1 MNTEILNYKV
11 LRPCLWFCKNDKVSK
26 QQLEKY
32 FNQEAIKQLI
42 IDSFIEEI
50 KIERV
55 LPKSWV
61 ELRKVKGFYVD
72 DDSRVCQALNFNIGY
87 STDVDNQNIFPTKEE
102 AEACLALSQLCQLRD
117 AYNGE
122 PLANWCDWSDD
133 TQTKYNICIIKNKIN
148 CSSWYNS
155 HGVLSFKTAELR
167 DTFLQN
173 FEELILIAQPLL

>member
-1 MNTEILNYKV
+1 MYKV
-11 LRPCLWFCKNDKVSK
+11 NRPCLWFCKNDKVSK
-26 QQLEKY
+26 EDLEKY

-42 IDSFIEEI
+42 IDGFIEEI

-72 DDSRVCQALNFNIGY
+72 DDSEVCTALNFDLGY
-87 STDVDNQNIFPTKEE
+87 STDLDNQNIFPTEAE
-102 AEACLALSQLCQLRD
+102 AEACLSLSQLCQLRD

-122 PLANWCDWSDD
+122 PLANWCDWSNGD
-133 TQTKYNICIIKNKIN
+133 QMKYIIYLNNNRIDRA
-148 CSSWYNS
+148 SWYNS

-167 DTFLQN
+167 DTFLEN
-173 FEELILIAQPLL
+173 FKDLIEQAKPLL